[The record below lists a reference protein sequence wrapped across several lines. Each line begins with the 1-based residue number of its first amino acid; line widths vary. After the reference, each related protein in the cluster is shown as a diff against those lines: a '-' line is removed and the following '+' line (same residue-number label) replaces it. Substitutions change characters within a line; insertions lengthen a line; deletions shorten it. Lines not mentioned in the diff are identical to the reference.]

1 VRAITA
7 RRVVGAV
14 LVVVGAVWIGQGLD
28 VINGSFMTGSTV
40 WAMIGALCVLG
51 GLAAFG
57 VPSRR
62 TREQP

>member
-1 VRAITA
+1 MTAISA

-14 LVVVGAVWIGQGLD
+14 LVLVGAEGLGL
-28 VINGSFMTGSTV
+28 IKGSFMTGSTV
-40 WAMIGALCVLG
+40 WAVIGALCVLG

-57 VPSRR
+57 LPPRR

>member
-28 VINGSFMTGSTV
+28 VIKGSFMTGSTV
-40 WAMIGALCVLG
+40 WAMIGALCV
-51 GLAAFG
+51 
-57 VPSRR
+57 
-62 TREQP
+62 REQP

>member
-1 VRAITA
+1 MTAISA

-14 LVVVGAVWIGQGLD
+14 LVLVGAVWIGQGLGL
-28 VINGSFMTGSTV
+28 IKGSFMTGSTV
-40 WAMIGALCVLG
+40 WAVIGALCVLG

-57 VPSRR
+57 LPPRR

>member
-1 VRAITA
+1 MTAISA

-14 LVVVGAVWIGQGLD
+14 LVLVGAEGLGL
-28 VINGSFMTGSTV
+28 IKGSFMTGSTV
-40 WAMIGALCVLG
+40 WAVIGALCVLG

-57 VPSRR
+57 LPSRR

>member
-1 VRAITA
+1 MTAISA

-14 LVVVGAVWIGQGLD
+14 LVLVGAVWIGQGLGL
-28 VINGSFMTGSTV
+28 IKGSFMTGSTV
-40 WAMIGALCVLG
+40 WAVIGALCVLG

-57 VPSRR
+57 LPSRR